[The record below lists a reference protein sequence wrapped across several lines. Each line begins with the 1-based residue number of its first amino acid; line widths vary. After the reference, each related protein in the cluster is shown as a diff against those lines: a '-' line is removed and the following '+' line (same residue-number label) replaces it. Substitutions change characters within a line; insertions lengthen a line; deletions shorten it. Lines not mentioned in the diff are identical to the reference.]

1 MWKCIRCE
9 KENEDMAEICVECGH
24 GRTMDYIYHR
34 TLAKVS
40 ARLTK
45 KWRISHNTQK
55 EPVEETGQK
64 ELSDLKSAVAYMKDE
79 ISKEQNEINTLHTI
93 IEERRE
99 LIEKDAKA
107 DKKTMTIAWIIFI
120 SLIVYIIYRYGFDGK
135 IYRYG
140 FDGKITWDAVKQFW
154 GLKTDGGLDIGNIL
168 SVVAT
173 LIVCVIALAFFM
185 FCGGIVVIG
194 IIYAIINPLIGRFIG
209 KVSDKTRKQAETER
223 DNAQK
228 SIDEKKNKINAIYSE
243 IASLE
248 EEINEIETNSFS

>member
-9 KENEDMAEICVECGH
+9 KENEDMAEICAECGH

-55 EPVEETGQK
+55 EPTEETGQK
-64 ELSDLKSAVAYMKDE
+64 ELSDLRSAVAYMKDE

-135 IYRYG
+135 I
-140 FDGKITWDAVKQFW
+140 TWDAVKQYW

-168 SVVAT
+168 SVVTT
-173 LIVCVIALAFFM
+173 LVVCVIAFGLFM
-185 FCGGIVVIG
+185 LCCGIVVLAIPVG
-194 IIYAIINPLIGRFIG
+194 IIYAIINLLIGRFIG
-209 KVSDKTRKQAETER
+209 KVSDKTRKQAEIER
-223 DNAQK
+223 YNAQK

-248 EEINEIETNSFS
+248 KVINEIETNSFS

>member
-9 KENEDMAEICVECGH
+9 KENEDMVEICAECGH

-55 EPVEETGQK
+55 EPAEEAGQK
-64 ELSDLKSAVAYMKDE
+64 ELSDLRSAVAYMKDE

-107 DKKTMTIAWIIFI
+107 DKKTTTIAWIICI
-120 SLIVYIIYRYGFDGK
+120 SLIVYI

-168 SVVAT
+168 SVVAM
-173 LIVCVIALAFFM
+173 LVVCVIAFGVFM
-185 FCGGIVVIG
+185 LCCGFVVIAIPAG
-194 IIYAIINPLIGRFIG
+194 IIYAIINLLIGRFIG

-243 IASLE
+243 IALLE

>member
-9 KENEDMAEICVECGH
+9 KENEDMAEICAECGH

-55 EPVEETGQK
+55 EPAEETGQK

-107 DKKTMTIAWIIFI
+107 DKKTMTIAWIILI

-135 IYRYG
+135 I
-140 FDGKITWDAVKQFW
+140 TWDAVKQYW
-154 GLKTDGGLDIGNIL
+154 GLETDGGLDIGNIL
-168 SVVAT
+168 SVVGT
-173 LIVCVIALAFFM
+173 LILGVIGLGFIM
-185 FCGGIVVIG
+185 FCGGIVVLAIPLG
-194 IIYAIINPLIGRFIG
+194 IIYAIIDLLIGRFIG
-209 KVSDKTRKQAETER
+209 KVSDETRKQAETER

-243 IASLE
+243 IDSLE
-248 EEINEIETNSFS
+248 KEINEIETNSFS